1 MLADASVI
9 LRQQQYKHE
18 LTNLPQ
24 DGGLGAALA
33 VAYHKIGYRVF
44 ATARNPAK
52 MADLKTAGIETLT
65 LDVLSPES
73 LSACVSEVQ
82 KLTGGTLDVLI
93 NNAGAGYNM
102 PISDIQLSSAKQL
115 FDLNVFSCIAT
126 IQAFLPLLLRA
137 NDGAMIVNNT
147 SVAAAIGVPF
157 QSSYTA
163 SKAALSM
170 YTECLRLEMLP
181 FNIKVVDL
189 RTGTV
194 KSRFFDNAAAAN
206 STTLPENSIYAA
218 ARDIVERVLR
228 AENGQEKSMESN
240 EWAKKVV
247 QDLTR
252 TKPPYQVWR
261 GARARLVWFAS
272 FLPVGLL
279 DFKVKEVTGLDLVI
293 DKLRETRLGKVDAKM

>member
-1 MLADASVI
+1 M
-9 LRQQQYKHE
+9 
-18 LTNLPQ
+18 
-24 DGGLGAALA
+24 
-33 VAYHKIGYRVF
+33 F

-52 MADLKTAGIETLT
+52 MDDLKAVGIETLT

-82 KLTGGTLDVLI
+82 KLTGGTLIILV
-93 NNAGAGYNM
+93 NNAGAGYSM

-137 NDGAMIVNNT
+137 SGGAMIVNNT

-157 QSSYTA
+157 QSSYNA

-189 RTGTV
+189 RTRTV
-194 KSRFFDNAAAAN
+194 KTRFFENATAAN
-206 STTLPENSIYAA
+206 NTTLPEESIYAA
-218 ARDIVERVLR
+218 ARDMVERLLR
-228 AENGQEKSMESN
+228 AEDAQEKSMASS
-240 EWAKKVV
+240 EWARKVV
-247 QDLTR
+247 KDLTR
-252 TKPPYQVWR
+252 SKPPYQIWR
-261 GARARLVWFAS
+261 GDRALTVWFAT
-272 FLPVGLL
+272 FLPVGFL
-279 DFKVKEVTGLDLVI
+279 DFKVKEVTGLGLVI
-293 DKLRETRLGKVDAKM
+293 DKIREARISGKVDAKVEQVVQEEI